1 MPGRRVLVVDDEPSV
16 AYLIADALEQE
27 GCEVR
32 VHTESQRAL
41 SEALAERFDLAVLD
55 VRMPGLDGQAF
66 YRILRHEA
74 SPLADRLLFTTG
86 DTLARETA
94 AFLEQAR
101 LPFLPKPFHVEE
113 LQDRVRAALEEIE
126 PAPAERDGDD

>member
-1 MPGRRVLVVDDEPSV
+1 
-16 AYLIADALEQE
+16 YLIADALEQE
-27 GCEVR
+27 GYEVR

-66 YRILRHEA
+66 YRILRHQG

-94 AFLEQAR
+94 EFLEEIR

-113 LQDRVRAALEEIE
+113 LQDRVRAALDEI
-126 PAPAERDGDD
+126 APARTSGDDD

>member
-1 MPGRRVLVVDDEPSV
+1 VLVVDDEPSV

-27 GCEVR
+27 GYEVR

-55 VRMPGLDGQAF
+55 VRMPGLGGQAF
-66 YRILRHEA
+66 YRVLRHQR

-94 AFLEQAR
+94 EFLEQIR
-101 LPFLPKPFHVEE
+101 LPFLPKPFHIEE
-113 LQDRVRAALEEIE
+113 LQDRVRAALDET
-126 PAPAERDGDD
+126 AAARAESGADDD